1 MILMKSRLE
10 LAKEDMQM
18 LTGVVSDD
26 FEYLVYLL
34 VKEGLKEKKKVD
46 KVIIPYNVSEVKPL
60 DKWFHSLEDVQIG
73 E

>member
-1 MILMKSRLE
+1 MKSRLE

-46 KVIIPYNVSEVKPL
+46 KVIIP
-60 DKWFHSLEDVQIG
+60 
-73 E
+73 